1 MNDGFIDMNGLMLLR
16 KAIGILIELIVKM
29 KVRVDYL
36 DKDPKDIWGLRL
48 YVVKHKKYLT

>member
-29 KVRVDYL
+29 KVG
-36 DKDPKDIWGLRL
+36 GLFGQGPQRHMGA
-48 YVVKHKKYLT
+48 KTICGEA